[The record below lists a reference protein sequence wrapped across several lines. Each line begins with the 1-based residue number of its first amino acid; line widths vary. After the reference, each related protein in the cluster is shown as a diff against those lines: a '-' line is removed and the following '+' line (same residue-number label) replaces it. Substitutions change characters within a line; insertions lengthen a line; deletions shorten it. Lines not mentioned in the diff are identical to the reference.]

1 MIFQDMFFQ
10 YFTLWSGI
18 ESGLYYAIIG
28 FYVLIFFYFLL
39 MRYRTSKKIY
49 WLFFSLLFLFLAV
62 GRVFFIIYYFYAP
75 ELVIVMSDAEVVG
88 LLMIYY
94 RFATFFTWIGIA
106 CLMVILGI
114 LIFPPLA
121 DNIESKSGTTV
132 KDKLKFFLRRKYV
145 RLTLKLALFIIP
157 IFIGVAALILPDS
170 LFMDPDFVDR
180 YPSVVN
186 SSSLDLTF
194 FGYPAGR
201 AVLNFILLP
210 IFVAIIPFLYL
221 SLAKRTFGVLRRS
234 YALNAVGFLIY
245 FLGRALQGIL
255 SSLGWP
261 HVSATLS
268 PLLILLSLL
277 FIVIANN
284 YEQLK

>member
-1 MIFQDMFFQ
+1 MILQDIPFQF
-10 YFTLWSGI
+10 FTLWSGI

-49 WLFFSLLFLFLAV
+49 WLFFSLLFLFLAA
-62 GRVFFIIYYFYAP
+62 GRIFFIVYYFYAP
-75 ELVIVMSDAEVVG
+75 ELVVVMTDADLVE

-94 RFATFFTWIGIA
+94 RFATFFTWFGIA
-106 CLMVILGI
+106 SLMVILGI

-121 DNIESKSGTTV
+121 ENVESKSGTSI
-132 KDKLKFFLRRKYV
+132 KDKLKEILCRKYV
-145 RLTLKLALFIIP
+145 RLTLKLVLIIIP
-157 IFIGVAALILPDS
+157 IFIGIAALILPDS
-170 LFMDPDFVDR
+170 LFMDPDFVGKYGVD
-180 YPSVVN
+180 PSILV
-186 SSSLDLTF
+186 TI
-194 FGYPAGR
+194 FGYPVGR

-210 IFVAIIPFLYL
+210 IFVAFIPFLYL
-221 SLAKRTFGVLRRS
+221 SLAMRTFGVLRRS

-245 FLGRALQGIL
+245 FSGRILQGIF
-255 SSLGWP
+255 SMLGWP
-261 HVSATLS
+261 HVSATVS

-277 FIVIANN
+277 LIVIANN

>member
-1 MIFQDMFFQ
+1 MILQDMPFQ
-10 YFTLWSGI
+10 FFTLWSGI

-39 MRYRTSKKIY
+39 MRFRTSKKIY
-49 WLFFSLLFLFLAV
+49 WLFFSLLFLCLAV

-75 ELVIVMSDAEVVG
+75 ELYGLLANPELVS
-88 LLMIYY
+88 LLMILY
-94 RFATFFTWIGIA
+94 RFATFSTWLGIA

-114 LIFPPLA
+114 LLFPPIA
-121 DNIESKSGTTV
+121 DNNESKGGKSF
-132 KDKLKFFLRRKYV
+132 KENLKSFLRIKNV
-145 RLTLKLALFIIP
+145 RLTLKLLLIIIP

-170 LFMDPDFVDR
+170 LFMDPDFVSK
-180 YPSVVN
+180 YGVN
-186 SSSLDLTF
+186 ASSLITI

-210 IFVAIIPFLYL
+210 IFVAIIPFLYF

-245 FLGRALQGIL
+245 FLGRILQGVL
-255 SSLGWP
+255 SSVGYY

-277 FIVIANN
+277 LIVIANN

>member
-1 MIFQDMFFQ
+1 MILQDIPFQF
-10 YFTLWSGI
+10 FTLWSGI

-39 MRYRTSKKIY
+39 MRFRTSKKMY
-49 WLFFSLLFLFLAV
+49 WLFFSLLFLFLAA

-75 ELVIVMSDAEVVG
+75 ELVAVMSDAEIVG

-121 DNIESKSGTTV
+121 ENIESKSGTTI
-132 KDKLKFFLRRKYV
+132 KDKLKDFLRRKYV
-145 RLTLKLALFIIP
+145 RFTLKLFLIIIP
-157 IFIGVAALILPDS
+157 IVTGVSSLILPDAF
-170 LFMDPDFVDR
+170 FMDPDFVVR
-180 YPSVVN
+180 YPTVVD
-186 SSSLDLTF
+186 SSSLVTI
-194 FGYPAGR
+194 FGYPVGR

-210 IFVAIIPFLYL
+210 IFVAFIPFLYL
-221 SLAKRTFGVLRRS
+221 SLAMRTFGVLRRS

-245 FLGRALQGIL
+245 FSGRILQGIF
-255 SSLGWP
+255 SMLGWP
-261 HVSATLS
+261 HVSATVS

-277 FIVIANN
+277 LIVIANN

>member
-1 MIFQDMFFQ
+1 MILQDIPFQF
-10 YFTLWSGI
+10 FTLWSGI

-39 MRYRTSKKIY
+39 MRFRTSKKMY
-49 WLFFSLLFLFLAV
+49 WLFFSLLFLCLAV

-75 ELVIVMSDAEVVG
+75 ELYGILSNPELVA

-94 RFATFFTWIGIA
+94 RLATLFTWFGIA

-121 DNIESKSGTTV
+121 ENSESKSETSL
-132 KDKLKFFLRRKYV
+132 KNKLKKLFRMKYM
-145 RLTLKLALFIIP
+145 RLILKIALFIIP
-157 IFIGVAALILPDS
+157 IVIGLAALILPNS
-170 LFMDPDFVDR
+170 LFMDPDFVVKYGVD
-180 YPSVVN
+180 
-186 SSSLDLTF
+186 SSSLVTI

-210 IFVAIIPFLYL
+210 IFVAFIPFLYI
-221 SLAKRTFGVLRRS
+221 SLAMRTFGVLRRS

-245 FLGRALQGIL
+245 FLGRILQGVL
-255 SSLGWP
+255 SSFP
-261 HVSATLS
+261 HVSATLP

-277 FIVIANN
+277 IIVIANN

>member
-1 MIFQDMFFQ
+1 MILQDVPFQFF
-10 YFTLWSGI
+10 TIWKAVESGI
-18 ESGLYYAIIG
+18 YYAKVG

-39 MRYRTSKKIY
+39 MRFRTSKKSY
-49 WLFFSLLFLFLAV
+49 WLFFSFLFVCLAA

-75 ELVIVMSDAEVVG
+75 ELFGILSNPELVD
-88 LLMIYY
+88 LLMIFY
-94 RFATFFTWIGIA
+94 RLATLSTWLGIA

-121 DNIESKSGTTV
+121 ENSESKSGTSI
-132 KDKLKFFLRRKYV
+132 KDKIKVTIRKKTVRITLKFVLI
-145 RLTLKLALFIIP
+145 IIP

-170 LFMDPDFVDR
+170 LFMDPDFVTKYGVD
-180 YPSVVN
+180 P
-186 SSSLDLTF
+186 SSLDLTF
-194 FGYPAGR
+194 FGYPMGR

-221 SLAKRTFGVLRRS
+221 SLAIRTFGVLRRS
-234 YALNAVGFLIY
+234 YALNSIGFLIY
-245 FLGRALQGIL
+245 FLGRTLQGLL
-255 SSLGWP
+255 SSLGFP

-277 FIVIANN
+277 FIVIANH